1 MINPL
6 PVILEENIRL
16 IFGLKVRMHRQE
28 QKLSLS
34 ELAKRAEMSVSYI
47 NEIEKGKKYPKRNK
61 ITALA
66 AALGVSYDEL
76 VSLKISKKLGA
87 ISKLL
92 NSNILQELPLD
103 VFGLEPRNLLELM
116 SDAPSKL
123 SAFINTIVEISRNYN
138 LTVENFYF
146 SVLRSYQEIHDN
158 YFEDIEKSAKEFRA
172 EFIKDG
178 EPLEEQLEQYLKQVC
193 GYHLDHNSIS
203 EHPALDT
210 FRSILKSD
218 TDHSKTLLLN
228 KKLNQRRRTFIYARE
243 AAFHIL
249 GLADRSKTY
258 SWMQVKSFDMLFND
272 YMATYFAGAL
282 LVPEERIIADIQK
295 ILEGSTFSFDN
306 FIELILKHNT
316 SPETFLYR
324 MMSILP
330 KHFGLSKI
338 FFLRLDHKPGSNV
351 YSLTK
356 ELHLD
361 GLHSPHGTV
370 LSEHY
375 CRRWVSLKIFE
386 DLEKNRAEG
395 KHDKYICDAQ
405 ISKYITSGKEY
416 FCISVARAL
425 PLVDESID
433 TSITIGFLM
442 NDKFREKTNIWQ
454 SEKVRM
460 EFVNETCERCP
471 SVDCSVRASDALVL
485 KKHRKEKER
494 ITALEAILGKGVVS

>member
-1 MINPL
+1 M
-6 PVILEENIRL
+6 ILEENIRL
-16 IFGLKVRMHRQE
+16 IFGLKVRMYRQE

-34 ELAKRAEMSVSYI
+34 ELAKKAEMSVSYI

-61 ITALA
+61 ITSLA
-66 AALGVSYDEL
+66 AALKVSYDEL

-158 YFEDIEKSAKEFRA
+158 YFENIEVAAKEFRRKIIDP
-172 EFIKDG
+172 EKPLELQLRQYLTTFCNYKIDEDSLSQHSSLDSLRSVLKVEKDG
-178 EPLEEQLEQYLKQVC
+178 TNVLM
-193 GYHLDHNSIS
+193 I
-203 EHPALDT
+203 
-210 FRSILKSD
+210 
-218 TDHSKTLLLN
+218 N
-228 KKLNQRRRTFIYARE
+228 KKLNDRRRTFIFARE
-243 AAFHIL
+243 AAFQIL
-249 GLADRSKTY
+249 NLQERSLTY
-258 SWMQVKSFDMLFND
+258 SWMQVKSFDMLYND

-282 LVPEERIIADIQK
+282 LVPEDDLVKDIGEIIQSYSFSSQG
-295 ILEGSTFSFDN
+295 ILD
-306 FIELILKHNT
+306 LIRKHNT

-324 MMSILP
+324 LTSILP

-338 FFLRLDHKPGSNV
+338 FFLRLDHKPNSNI

-386 DLEKNRAEG
+386 DLEQTRAEG
-395 KHDKYICDAQ
+395 KEDKYICDAQ
-405 ISKYITSGKEY
+405 TSRYITSGKEY

-425 PLVDESID
+425 PLVDETID
-433 TSITIGFLM
+433 TSITIGFLI
-442 NDKFREKTNIWQ
+442 NDNFKDKSKLWQ

-471 SVDCSVRASDALVL
+471 SVDCQLRASDSVVL
-485 KKHRKEKER
+485 KKDLLEKER
-494 ITALEAILGKGVVS
+494 ISALESILGKPIVS

>member
-1 MINPL
+1 M
-6 PVILEENIRL
+6 ILEENIRL

-28 QKLSLS
+28 KELSLS
-34 ELAKRAEMSVSYI
+34 ELAKKAEMSVSYI

-66 AALGVSYDEL
+66 SALNVTYDEL

-158 YFEDIEKSAKEFRA
+158 YFEEIEIAAKEFRTNVLTTD
-172 EFIKDG
+172 ES
-178 EPLEEQLEQYLKQVC
+178 LEVQLERFLKGTC
-193 GYHLDHNSIS
+193 NYTIDEEELS
-203 EHPALDT
+203 EHQALDT
-210 FRSILKSD
+210 FRSILRIGAD
-218 TDHSKTLLLN
+218 GNPTLLIN
-228 KKLNQRRRTFIYARE
+228 KKLNERRRTFIYARE
-243 AAFHIL
+243 AAFQVL
-249 GLADRSKTY
+249 KLSERSNTY

-272 YMATYFAGAL
+272 YMATYFAGAV
-282 LVPEERIIADIQK
+282 LVPEEALIQDIDAIIN
-295 ILEGSTFSFDN
+295 SNSFSSEH
-306 FIELILKHNT
+306 FIDLILKHNT
-316 SPETFLYR
+316 SPETFMYR

-330 KHFGLSKI
+330 KHFGLNKI
-338 FFLRLDHKPGSNV
+338 FFLRLDHKPGENR

-375 CRRWVSLKIFE
+375 CRRWISLKIFE
-386 DLEKNRAEG
+386 DLVKTRKEG
-395 KHDKYICDAQ
+395 STNKYLCDAQ
-405 ISKYITSGKEY
+405 VSKYITSGKEY

-425 PLVDESID
+425 PLVEETID

-442 NDKFREKTNIWQ
+442 DDNFKQKSKLWQ

-471 SVDCSVRASDALVL
+471 STDCSVRASEAVVL
-485 KKHRKEKER
+485 QKEQKEKER
-494 ITALEAILGKGVVS
+494 MVALESLLGKGVVS

>member
-1 MINPL
+1 M
-6 PVILEENIRL
+6 ILEENIRL

-34 ELAKRAEMSVSYI
+34 ELAKKAEMSVSYI

-61 ITALA
+61 ITSLA
-66 AALGVSYDEL
+66 AALKVSYDEL

-158 YFEDIEKSAKEFRA
+158 YFEEVEIAAKEFRRK
-172 EFIKDG
+172 IIDDDK
-178 EPLEEQLEQYLKQVC
+178 PLEIQLRQYLTTFC
-193 GYHLDHNSIS
+193 NYRIDEESLS
-203 EHPALDT
+203 EHEALDT
-210 FRSILKSD
+210 LRTVIKVEDDGTNVLMI
-218 TDHSKTLLLN
+218 N
-228 KKLNQRRRTFIYARE
+228 KKLNARRRTFIYARE
-243 AAFHIL
+243 AAFQVL
-249 GLADRSKTY
+249 NLQERSMTY

-272 YMATYFAGAL
+272 YMATYFAGAF
-282 LVPEERIIADIQK
+282 LVPEEALVEDLQEIVHSNSFSNEKMLDLIA
-295 ILEGSTFSFDN
+295 
-306 FIELILKHNT
+306 KHNT
-316 SPETFLYR
+316 SPETFLHR
-324 MMSILP
+324 LTSILP

-338 FFLRLDHKPGSNV
+338 FFLRLDHIPGSNR

-386 DLEKNRAEG
+386 DLEQARSEG
-395 KHDKYICDAQ
+395 KEDEYICDAQ
-405 ISKYITSGKEY
+405 TSRYITSGKEY

-425 PLVDESID
+425 PLVDETID
-433 TSITIGFLM
+433 TSITIGFLI
-442 NDKFREKTNIWQ
+442 NDNFREKSKLWQ

-471 SVDCSVRASDALVL
+471 SVDCQVRASDSIVL
-485 KKHRKEKER
+485 KKEQQEKER
-494 ITALEAILGKGVVS
+494 IAALEAILGKPVVS

>member
-1 MINPL
+1 M
-6 PVILEENIRL
+6 ILEENIRL
-16 IFGLKVRMHRQE
+16 IFGLKIRMYRQE
-28 QKLSLS
+28 NNFSLS
-34 ELAKRAEMSVSYI
+34 ELAKKAEMSVSYI

-66 AALGVSYDEL
+66 SSLGVSYDEL

-123 SAFINTIVEISRNYN
+123 SAFVNTIVEISRNYN

-158 YFEDIEKSAKEFRA
+158 YFEDIEKAAREFRKKQ
-172 EFIKDG
+172 INDD
-178 EPLEEQLEQYLKQVC
+178 EPLEQQLYSYLRNYC
-193 GYHLDHNSIS
+193 GYEIDDESLS
-203 EHPALDT
+203 EHQALDT
-210 FRSILKSD
+210 FRSVIKMSD
-218 TDHSKTLLLN
+218 DGIPTLMIN
-228 KKLNQRRRTFIYARE
+228 KKLNSRRKTFIYARE
-243 AAFHIL
+243 AAFQVL
-249 GLADRSKTY
+249 GIKERSLTY
-258 SWMQVKSFDMLFND
+258 SWMNVKSFDMLFND

-282 LVPEERIIADIQK
+282 LIPEDKIIEDVREIV
-295 ILEGSTFSFDN
+295 ESRTFSFDG
-306 FIELILKHNT
+306 FIDLILKHNT

-324 MMSILP
+324 LTSILP

-338 FFLRLDHKPGSNV
+338 FFLRLDHIPGSNK
-351 YSLTK
+351 YTLTK

-375 CRRWVSLKIFE
+375 CRKWVSLKIFE
-386 DLEKNRAEG
+386 DLEKNRKEG
-395 KHDKYICDAQ
+395 IDQKYLCDAQ
-405 ISKYITSGKEY
+405 VSRYITSGKEY

-425 PLVDESID
+425 PLVDETID

-442 NDKFREKTNIWQ
+442 NDDFRKKTNLWQ

-471 SVDCSVRASDALVL
+471 SVDCSVRASEADVL
-485 KKHRKEKER
+485 KKHQQEKER
-494 ITALEAILGKGVVS
+494 ITALESILGKGVVS